1 MCENVCEAMKELFMS
16 VNTMCGTS
24 DGRPHVSD
32 TFVVRVSC
40 LFPQENERI
49 IRTNAHESHKNV
61 LKLPPY
67 AMKEMKEIKETTHCT
82 VP

>member
-40 LFPQENERI
+40 VFPQKNERI

-61 LKLPPY
+61 LKLCY
-67 AMKEMKEIKETTHCT
+67 ERDERDQRDDALYCT
-82 VP
+82 VV